1 MVWINVKRPTPSKE
15 SAVNLAFL
23 AYILDKA
30 APFYGKT
37 KIVKTAFRVELALR
51 DQGMIGPTFRFYRY
65 KKGPFSV
72 ELLNAYDTL
81 WSRGFAKNFALT
93 ERGKRLS
100 KFMETLKRIPHNR
113 SVFNVMDAAL
123 ERCRIQ
129 HGSRMMDDLYEI
141 RVRPEDGKDKVV
153 LKDIPMNTDIVA
165 PKGDPTVNIPA
176 MCCVPLSMSL
186 KLLTKKCS
194 APKRIGRTLKHGH
207 WADFMQQSA
216 RPSPKNKVL
225 FRNS

>member
-165 PKGDPTVNIPA
+165 PKGDPTVNIPSNVLRA
-176 MCCVPLSMSL
+176 IVDELEITDEEVQRAEKDWPNIEARALGRL
-186 KLLTKKCS
+186 HAAIS
-194 APKRIGRTLKHGH
+194 ATQPKE
-207 WADFMQQSA
+207 
-216 RPSPKNKVL
+216 
-225 FRNS
+225 